1 MDFDKIFNEGQ
12 IPGTLEE
19 KTILLKRIAIVERR
33 GSVVSAI
40 NLAAAYED
48 DFGGDGVR
56 WLDWARDIGLEKA
69 ELYHRLA
76 VGRMLL
82 AVRGQKVLFRK
93 MAAMTVDRLLP
104 LTRLFRLG
112 GADSVIGFVS
122 QHPEITEMDREGI
135 RDAVIECI
143 CIMEG
148 KPVPEKRDR
157 TPYLT
162 GWEGILD
169 IDSPDVAETA
179 IRNAVTSE
187 KRAQRA
193 KEIGASLLDSWL
205 DFRMSGTGFDKT
217 ELADMKE
224 LLTAQIEKIENLLK
238 GANDATAS
246 TPQRGA
252 DRVPGFASG
261 TGSQCGNHTAGRAA
275 EAGSECGNNTGNQCG
290 NHTEF
295 VQTDCYNTRK
305 ECGNHTAK
313 RSPGAKSECG
323 NNTGFVQ
330 TDCYNTGKECG
341 NHTDAPYDFDA
352 VFGIGS
358 VSDAGICPEDGGGTA
373 ALPGESRRD
382 QEGGA
387 ETDGSSGGDP
397 GGNPVERVL
406 SDPSELRAEGDESA
420 DIRELPQLETPRQ
433 GSSDGGVSD
442 GSGGPVQAGM
452 DRPSRG

>member
-1 MDFDKIFNEGQ
+1 MDFDKIFCEGQ
-12 IPGTLEE
+12 IPDTLEE

-76 VGRMLL
+76 VGRLLL

-169 IDSPDVAETA
+169 VDSPDAAETA

-205 DFRMSGTGFDKT
+205 DFRMSGTSFDKT

-224 LLTAQIEKIENLLK
+224 LLTAQIEKIEKLMK
-238 GANDATAS
+238 GANDVTAS
-246 TPQRGA
+246 SSNA
-252 DRVPGFASG
+252 G
-261 TGSQCGNHTAGRAA
+261 TECGNHTAGRAA
-275 EAGSECGNNTGNQCG
+275 EAGTECG

-295 VQTDCYNTRK
+295 VQTDCYNTGK
-305 ECGNHTAK
+305 KCGNHTAK
-313 RSPGAKSECG
+313 RSPGAGSECGNNTVKRDAGQCG

-330 TDCYNTGKECG
+330 TDCYNTGRECG
-341 NHTDAPYDFDA
+341 NNTVDEPYDFDA
-352 VFGIGS
+352 VFGFGS
-358 VSDAGICPEDGGGTA
+358 GRSAGIGTPYGGGEA
-373 ALPGESRRD
+373 FIPGESRRD

-397 GGNPVERVL
+397 GGDPVGVEF
-406 SDPSELRAEGDESA
+406 SDPSDVRAEGDEST
-420 DIRELPQLETPRQ
+420 DLRELPELEEAHQ
-433 GSSDGGVSD
+433 GASGDGVDHGARE
-442 GSGGPVQAGM
+442 PVQARLDGPPG
-452 DRPSRG
+452 R

>member
-33 GSVVSAI
+33 GSVVSAL

-48 DFGGDGVR
+48 DFGCDGVR
-56 WLDWARDIGLEKA
+56 WLDWARDIGLERA

-104 LTRLFRLG
+104 LTRLFRIG

-169 IDSPDVAETA
+169 VDSPDVAETA

-205 DFRMSGTGFDKT
+205 DFRMSGTSFDKT

-224 LLTAQIEKIENLLK
+224 LLTAQIEKIEKLMK

-246 TPQRGA
+246 SSNAGN
-252 DRVPGFASG
+252 
-261 TGSQCGNHTAGRAA
+261 QCGNHTAGRAA

-295 VQTDCYNTRK
+295 VQTDYHNTRK

-313 RSPGAKSECG
+313 RSPGDKSECG

-358 VSDAGICPEDGGGTA
+358 VTDAGICPEDSRGTA

-406 SDPSELRAEGDESA
+406 SDPSEFRAEGDESA

-433 GSSDGGVSD
+433 GPSDGGVSD
-442 GSGGPVQAGM
+442 GSGGPVQAGV

>member
-48 DFGGDGVR
+48 DFGCDGVR

-82 AVRGQKVLFRK
+82 AVRGQKVLSRK
-93 MAAMTVDRLLP
+93 MEAMTVDRLLP
-104 LTRLFRLG
+104 LTRLFRTG
-112 GADSVIGFVS
+112 GTDAVIGFVS

-135 RDAVIECI
+135 RDAVTEAI

-169 IDSPDVAETA
+169 IDSPDVAQTA
-179 IRNAVTSE
+179 IRSAVTNE

-205 DFRMSGTGFDKT
+205 DFGSYDKT
-217 ELADMKE
+217 ELADMKS
-224 LLTAQIEKIENLLK
+224 LLIEKIAKIEELMK
-238 GANDATAS
+238 GKNNATANS
-246 TPQRGA
+246 ANAR
-252 DRVPGFASG
+252 SE
-261 TGSQCGNHTAGRAA
+261 CGNHTAGRVAD
-275 EAGSECGNNTGNQCG
+275 AGSECG

-313 RSPGAKSECG
+313 RSPGVRSECG
-323 NNTGFVQ
+323 NNTGFGQ
-330 TDCYNTGKECG
+330 TDYHKPERKCG

-358 VSDAGICPEDGGGTA
+358 VADAGICPEDGGGA
-373 ALPGESRRD
+373 PSLPGESRRD

-397 GGNPVERVL
+397 GGDPVEGVF
-406 SDPSELRAEGDESA
+406 SDPSELRTEGDEST